1 MPVQKTVKLSN
12 QELLSVASEIVKA
25 AEAEGITIRVTG
37 GLAVYIRSAPD
48 ERTVSLY
55 ARMKRLGAGGPDFGD
70 IDFVGLSRQETAV
83 QQFFIRKGYES
94 DRYVNALFSGS
105 RNMFINRE
113 HGFHVDVFYDALCFS
128 HDVIISD
135 RSRNRLCTKSVTL
148 LPTDILLSKLQIHDI
163 TRKDLLDLMILQF
176 CHNFSTTD
184 EPDAINLNYVSSLLS
199 DDWGFYFDAI
209 SNLAKV
215 KDLSALLLSER
226 VIDSDLH
233 DEVMRKTDMLLSRVS
248 EFPKT
253 KNWEKRSRK
262 GTRKIWYR
270 EVDEI

>member
-1 MPVQKTVKLSN
+1 MPVHKTVRLSN
-12 QELLSVASEIVKA
+12 QELADAASDIVKA

-37 GLAVYIRSAPD
+37 GLAGYIRSAPD

-55 ARMKRLGAGGPDFGD
+55 ARMNRLGAEGPDFGD
-70 IDFVGLSRQETAV
+70 IDFVGLSGQETAV
-83 QQFFIRKGYES
+83 QQFFIRKGYDS

-148 LPTDILLSKLQIHDI
+148 LPTDILLSKLQVHNI
-163 TRKDLLDLMILQF
+163 TRKDLLDLMILQL
-176 CHNFSTTD
+176 CHNFSTSD

-226 VIDSDLH
+226 VIDADIH
-233 DEVMRKTDMLLSRVS
+233 DEVMRKTDVLLSSVS